1 MKKILFISVRNPF
14 SGRFSGDVI
23 RSLKIINLLKKKYKL
38 DVVCLKNENSKIN
51 EKNAITFNYPNK
63 FLKIFYCLI
72 SFLKFEPLQ
81 FGLFYS
87 NKMKIFLENNANNYD
102 YLFFYHIR
110 SSQYL
115 PKNYNGKTMIEMGDL
130 YSDNYLQTFKYLNY
144 LNPFKYIYYL
154 ESLLVKKLENKIF
167 SNFDKIILFSKNE
180 INKIDKKF
188 KKKIYHI
195 DESVE
200 KIKSKYLY
208 SKRNFKILFIGNLNY
223 LPNFLACKDFIKEIM
238 PKLNLKLPG
247 TKFCIVGN
255 ISKINKILLPKNI
268 NVEILGQKKNL
279 SPYIKNTFCGLANLK
294 IATGVQGKVL
304 TYMSYGLPVVCS
316 TRVSNNFGSNVLSYK
331 SSSELVEKI
340 ISLKEDITKSKIL
353 SKKSLKYS
361 RNLNWKSVSLKYLKL
376 INF

>member
-38 DVVCLKNENSKIN
+38 DVVCLKNENSKMN
-51 EKNAITFNYPNK
+51 EKSTITFNYPNK
-63 FLKIFYCLI
+63 FLKIFYCLV
-72 SFLKFEPLQ
+72 SFLKFQPLQ

-115 PKNYNGKTMIEMGDL
+115 PKNYNGKTIIEMGDL
-130 YSDNYLQTFKYLNY
+130 YSDNYIQTFKYLNY

-167 SNFDKIILFSKNE
+167 LNFDKIILFSKNE

-195 DESVE
+195 EESVE

-208 SKRNFKILFIGNLNY
+208 SKKNFKILFIGNLNY
-223 LPNFLACKDFIKEIM
+223 LPNFLACKDFIKQIM
-238 PKLNLKLPG
+238 PKLNLKLPDI
-247 TKFCIVGN
+247 KFCIIGN
-255 ISKINKILLPKNI
+255 ISKINKMLLPKNI
-268 NVEILGQKKNL
+268 NVEILGQKKSL

-340 ISLKEDITKSKIL
+340 ILLKQDITKSKIL